1 MKSRMGIDKIR
12 KEGIDAL
19 SKRLGPD
26 GMIRFMQ
33 QFNSGSGDYTRDRHI
48 LFDDLHIEDIVK
60 EMGRQ

>member
-1 MKSRMGIDKIR
+1 MKSRMGIEKIR
-12 KEGIDAL
+12 EEGIDAL

-48 LFDDLHIEDIVK
+48 LYDDLSIEDIVK
-60 EMGRQ
+60 GMGSK